1 MELRHIRYFLAVAE
15 EQNFTRAAARIG
27 IGQPPLSQQIRDLE
41 DEIGYPLFHRRPHG
55 ATLTE
60 AGEAFLGGARQVL
73 ALADGAKRA
82 AQRAGG
88 GQHGALRVGFT
99 SSANFHPAVTEAFAV
114 FHWKYP
120 EASLTVEEGT
130 SSRLAERL
138 IRSELDAAFVRP
150 GNVPDAALN
159 LLPLGDEALI
169 VALPAGHA
177 LAAQARIP
185 LAALKREPFVIFSR
199 SLGQT
204 FLNLIIEACRREGFE
219 PTLGQETPQI
229 GAMINLVAA
238 GLGVALVPASVA
250 QLAVRGV
257 VYRPIEGHT
266 PCVSLALATR
276 REDLSPL
283 ARNFLALIPPASA
296 EADEPR

>member
-1 MELRHIRYFLAVAE
+1 MELRHLRYFLAVAE

-60 AGEAFLGGARQVL
+60 AGQAFLGGARQVL

-88 GQHGALRVGFT
+88 GQQGALRVGFT

-120 EASLTVEEGT
+120 EASLMVEEGT
-130 SSRLAERL
+130 STRLAERL

-150 GNVPDAALN
+150 SNVADANLQ
-159 LLPLGDEALI
+159 LLPLGEEPLI
-169 VALPAGHA
+169 VALPAGHP

-185 LAALKREPFVIFSR
+185 LIALRREPFLIFSR
-199 SLGQT
+199 ALGQT
-204 FLNLIIEACRREGFE
+204 FLNLLLTACRREGFE

-229 GAMINLVAA
+229 GAMINLVSA
-238 GLGVALVPASVA
+238 GLGVALVPASIA

-257 VYRPIEGHT
+257 IYRPIEGLA
-266 PCVSLALATR
+266 PRVGLALATR
-276 REDLSPL
+276 REDPSPL
-283 ARNFLALIPPASA
+283 ARNFLALIPPAV
-296 EADEPR
+296 EAASPPA